1 MDNEFYPSVTYTHAT
16 RRLANDDLTLVTVVC
31 HFHRFILPELL
42 THRAFSRNSGSSRA
56 TGIKPRIEQ
65 VIDDPA
71 MPLRYGKNLAGKMY
85 DEAELPDSDKEEVDW
100 SIRRLR
106 LRTAADVKEMAGV
119 GLHKQVANRYLEP
132 WMIQTMVVTAQYFQW
147 QDFFNLRLNPDV
159 QPEMIALASQLE
171 GAVDEAVS
179 KTPYIQSNP
188 FQCEHLP
195 FVEDIDPLGLAVDK
209 SRWAPL
215 PYEITDME
223 LISAGRAAS
232 VSYRSDPLEM
242 GWLKALNLGRRL
254 ANLRH
259 MSPWEH
265 QASFAKGWHANKLH
279 WRDKRF
285 EISPP
290 PYSNWKRGK

>member
-1 MDNEFYPSVTYTHAT
+1 MAEEFYPSVTYTHAT

-56 TGIKPRIEQ
+56 AGVMNRMEQ
-65 VIDDPA
+65 VRSNPA

-85 DEAELPDSDKEEVDW
+85 DEEEVD
-100 SIRRLR
+100 S
-106 LRTAADVKEMAGV
+106 TAREDMEQEILHLSLEAIDSVDALDDS

-179 KTPYIQSNP
+179 KTPYIQLNP

-195 FVEDIDPLGLAVDK
+195 FVEDVDPSGLAVDR
-209 SRWAPL
+209 SGWAPL
-215 PYEITDME
+215 PYEISDME

-232 VSYRSDPLEM
+232 VSYQADPLEM
-242 GWLKALNLGRRL
+242 DRLKALNLGRRL
-254 ANLRH
+254 ADLQH